1 MRSSLK
7 AGFLLATVLLPASA
21 VFAAPPTEKPAEK
34 EKTEKPTRAERKA
47 DRKAREEAIAKLPE
61 KYRQWLH
68 KVSLLM
74 SEEETDVFVALKEDY
89 QRDAFIKKFWESR
102 DTYRSTARNEFKDRW
117 DANFEQALQEFGSI
131 DDDRGRVMM
140 LNGPPAARLASQC
153 SNILWPTEVWFY
165 VNGDRISGELI
176 VVFYRKWGAGP
187 FRMWSSEDGLAD
199 LFSNSVAGSGE
210 KTLSA
215 IANGCLGGDRMAAGI
230 NWVLR
235 QGMQYSLIQ
244 QRMLAK
250 PEERSGEWV
259 SAFHSYSTE
268 MPEGAA
274 PLPAK
279 LELDF
284 PGRYQNRTV
293 MQGVVTVQTANAGQA
308 TLGQARTYNLQ
319 LNGEVLQGDELFDNF
334 RYKFDFPP
342 GPGDTLPIVFQ
353 RFLRPGEYMLVLK
366 LEDINSGKVFREE
379 RKISVPA
386 TERAAPVAPSADP
399 ESVSA
404 RILQEAN
411 AVLANG
417 ETTLKLVRPV
427 GEIQTGMQRFD
438 TLTTGEN
445 IDKVTFAM
453 DGKPMLTKKRPPFS
467 VELDL
472 GSLPRPRTLSAI
484 AYDPAGTQ
492 VASDELLINASPNRF
507 QVRLVE
513 PQKGRRYDG
522 SLLARAEATAPDGQ
536 AVERVEFF
544 LNETRIATVYQPP
557 YQQPIVLPKDD
568 SLSYVRAVAYLP
580 DGNSTESLVFVN
592 APDNMAEVEVD
603 FVELYTTVLDR
614 ENRPVEGLEAK
625 DFTILEEG
633 VKQEMARFETVTD
646 LPIHAAVALD
656 VSASMNPSLDKAREA
671 ALQFLQSTLRP
682 RDRAA
687 LITFNDHPNLAV
699 KFTNDLPTLA
709 GGLAGLK
716 AERGTSLFDTIVFSL
731 YYFSGIRG
739 QRAIL
744 LLSDGKDEGSR
755 FTFDDALDYARRAGV
770 TIYSIG
776 LGEDVDKKKLSRLSE
791 ETGGRPF
798 FVKSADELAAI
809 YAAIEKEL
817 RSQYL
822 IAYQSNNTSGGTAFR
837 AVELKVGKPG
847 LEAKTLRGYYP

>member
-1 MRSSLK
+1 
-7 AGFLLATVLLPASA
+7 
-21 VFAAPPTEKPAEK
+21 
-34 EKTEKPTRAERKA
+34 
-47 DRKAREEAIAKLPE
+47 PE
-61 KYRQWLH
+61 KYRKWLDM
-68 KVSLLM
+68 VDLLI
-74 SEEETDVFVALKEDY
+74 SEAELDTFLALKEDY
-89 QRDAFIKKFWESR
+89 QRDAFMKKFWESR
-102 DTYRSTARNEFKDRW
+102 DAYRSTSRNEFRDRW
-117 DANFEQALQEFGSI
+117 EANYQLALQEFGSI
-131 DDDRGRVMM
+131 QDDRARVLV
-140 LNGPPAARLASQC
+140 LNGPPAARITSQC
-153 SNILWPTEVWFY
+153 SNVIWPVEVWFY
-165 VNGDRISGELI
+165 ASGDRVRGELI
-176 VVFYRKWGAGP
+176 VAFYRKWGAGP
-187 FRMWSSEDGLAD
+187 YRIWSSQDGLD
-199 LFSNSVAGSGE
+199 SLFSNGAGSSGE
-210 KTLSA
+210 KSLGA
-215 IANGCLGGDRMAAGI
+215 IANGCRDGDKIAGGIGWI
-230 NWVLR
+230 LR

-244 QRMLAK
+244 QRLMAK
-250 PEERSGEWV
+250 PEEQSGEWV
-259 SAFHSYSTE
+259 SAFHSYSTD
-268 MPEGAA
+268 MPEGAT
-274 PLPAK
+274 PLPAR
-279 LELDF
+279 LDLDY

-293 MQGVVTVQTANAGQA
+293 LQGLLSVQASNAGQA

-319 LNGEVLQGDELFDNF
+319 LTGEVLQNGELFDNF

-342 GPGDTLPIVFQ
+342 GSGDALPIVFQ
-353 RFLRPGEYMLVLK
+353 RFLRPGEYMLVVK

-386 TERAAPVAPSADP
+386 TDRTAPVARLSDP
-399 ESVSA
+399 ESLSA

-411 AVLANG
+411 AILVNG
-417 ETTLKLVRPV
+417 ETSLKIVRPV
-427 GEIQTGMQRFD
+427 GELQTGMQRFD

-453 DGKPMLTKKRPPFS
+453 DGKPVLTKKRPPFS

-472 GSLPRPRTLSAI
+472 GSLPRPRTLTAT
-484 AYDPAGTQ
+484 AYDPAGAQ
-492 VASDELLINASPNRF
+492 VASDELLVNASPNRF

-544 LNETRIATVYQPP
+544 LNETRVATVFQPP
-557 YQQPIVLPKDD
+557 YQQPILLPKDE
-568 SLSYVRAVAYLP
+568 SLTYVRAVAYLP

-592 APDNMAEVEVD
+592 APDNLAQVEVD

-614 ENRPVEGLEAK
+614 ENRPVSGLEEK
-625 DFTILEEG
+625 DFTVFEEG
-633 VKQEMARFETVTD
+633 AKQEIARFETVTD

-656 VSASMNPSLDKAREA
+656 VSASMTDSLDKARQA
-671 ALQFLQSTLRP
+671 ALQFLQETLRP

-716 AERGTSLFDTIVFSL
+716 AERGTSLFDTVIFSL

-755 FTFDDALDYARRAGV
+755 FTYDDALDYARRAGV

-776 LGEDVDKKKLSRLSE
+776 LGEDVDKKKLSKLSE
-791 ETGGRPF
+791 ETGGRSF
-798 FVKSADELAAI
+798 FVKSADELAGI
-809 YAAIEKEL
+809 YAAIEDEL

-822 IAYQSNNTSGGTAFR
+822 IAYQSNNTSGGTGFR
-837 AVELKVGKPG
+837 TVELKVGKPG
-847 LEAKTLRGYYP
+847 AEAKTIRGYYP